1 MAKRDSDFEL
11 RMSGML
17 YAYEIAKTKG
27 LEELEKDIKMRGV
40 LRVPLAYSKG
50 DIDKFLEYL
59 KTNFYN
65 SILSVTCIALEETF
79 GFKKTRLQRF
89 KEAFAKATTNIAD
102 LDYIGENY
110 VTLEDY
116 AVYLNERFDLDIDVK
131 ISSVCQENANSNHP
145 NYHMV
150 KVERLLEVMREDGYE
165 DAAAY
170 LEWRAGII
178 DSPPKQHK
186 TLVDQANEKK
196 KERRKKG
203 STVYDRRKEDK
214 NGN

>member
-1 MAKRDSDFEL
+1 MAKRNSDFEQ

-40 LRVPLAYSKG
+40 LQVPLGYTKG

-65 SILSVTCIALEETF
+65 SIMSVACVALEETF
-79 GFKKTRLQRF
+79 GFKKTRLKRF
-89 KEAFAKATTNIAD
+89 KEAFAKATTNIVD

-131 ISSVCQENANSNHP
+131 VASVCQENANSNNP

-150 KVERLLEVMREDGYE
+150 KVERLIEVMRQEGYE
-165 DAAAY
+165 EAAEY
-170 LEWRAGII
+170 LEWGAGII
-178 DSPPKQHK
+178 DKPPKK
-186 TLVDQANEKK
+186 KDKEEKK
-196 KERRKKG
+196 
-203 STVYDRRKEDK
+203 
-214 NGN
+214 